1 LLNRSITQL
10 IDNDS
15 NIAIAMAKSL
25 RLTKNDDT
33 VLSQIFNPESAP
45 SPAILV
51 DLTMAADPHV
61 TDEHIELAETALKEP
76 RGSIRREEVLHE
88 AYRGLTDLI
97 DAYPFYASA
106 RNNRAQLVRLQ
117 YGEPVLVSDNTA
129 ISPSQVA
136 SSILSAFSDLSIAI
150 SLLSPSLLKAAVS
163 PSQCRTLAQAHTQRG
178 ALYLATSK
186 ALCSQSNTLANAPH
200 LKALI
205 TEQSSW
211 TRQDFE
217 EAASKDFFMGG
228 RYGNNIAKVLA
239 VHTNPTAKMCGQ
251 MVQEAMKREYST
263 LHSSTS
269 HSQ

>member
-1 LLNRSITQL
+1 
-10 IDNDS
+10 
-15 NIAIAMAKSL
+15 MAKSL

-61 TDEHIELAETALKEP
+61 TDEQMLAFLRMKEESYIELAETALKEP

-239 VHTNPTAKMCGQ
+239 VHTNPTAKLCGQ